1 MLGRA
6 QLTTVGV
13 SSYPK
18 RGACLAR
25 PTGRTALH
33 HCAVVSRVHDY
44 SVELPRAAPVRG
56 TVSGVAQSLE
66 NRRLAMS
73 VQNIPK
79 MSKSV
84 PYTPLH
90 SLQCPTVFYK
100 LPKVESS
107 ISRLKRLPCTT
118 PVSVPPTR
126 CVRFTRPARVQI
138 PAKMCFEKSACPAA
152 QGRGMFVRAT
162 RLEKGYHCRE
172 PEEDGRRSFGRRSFD

>member
-33 HCAVVSRVHDY
+33 HCAVVSRVHNY

-126 CVRFTRPARVQI
+126 CVRFTRPVRVKI
-138 PAKMCFEKSACPAA
+138 PAQLKSLLALRLRVVQHACSSSTS
-152 QGRGMFVRAT
+152 RK
-162 RLEKGYHCRE
+162 RLHHGRE
-172 PEEDGRRSFGRRSFD
+172 PEEDGRRSFGRRSFG